1 MSRPGRSGTLP
12 AVGIAKRGVGK
23 GLRSTSQKLRSVT
36 VVVTLALLTACCTLE
51 PVTPQAP
58 LSPELE
64 RALAYPQ
71 LTPLL
76 ATEFSHTDIRRSGAA
91 GGNTRLSANVAPQGE
106 AAYYAVLLGL
116 AESNSDHL
124 YAAID
129 ALEFGLSLQTS
140 DGGFRGQGS
149 AEVFRFLVFG
159 QAALSIL
166 QHSRYRHGF
175 STQIDSVMDDLL
187 VSVRTISELL
197 DGESGT
203 DNSNIQAAAAFLFY
217 AYGDSY
223 DDSALR
229 QAAEDSLGFVIEH
242 QDPSGYYLEHGG
254 WDSSYQ
260 MVNVFTL
267 FFLYLISGNEADRQ
281 ATILQSLEAGWQWMS
296 PRIDRTTGRIDDA
309 GNTRTANDPADSSE
323 GKGSNYFDAS
333 LGLVYLFALE
343 FAGAEGAADAA
354 VAYLMSS

>member
-1 MSRPGRSGTLP
+1 M
-12 AVGIAKRGVGK
+12 
-23 GLRSTSQKLRSVT
+23 
-36 VVVTLALLTACCTLE
+36 
-51 PVTPQAP
+51 TPQAP

-129 ALEFGLSLQTS
+129 ASAQPLPPRVFDRDRLSY
-140 DGGFRGQGS
+140 GRPAGFR
-149 AEVFRFLVFG
+149 
-159 QAALSIL
+159 
-166 QHSRYRHGF
+166 
-175 STQIDSVMDDLL
+175 
-187 VSVRTISELL
+187 
-197 DGESGT
+197 
-203 DNSNIQAAAAFLFY
+203 
-217 AYGDSY
+217 
-223 DDSALR
+223 
-229 QAAEDSLGFVIEH
+229 
-242 QDPSGYYLEHGG
+242 PYYLRAARRRIGNRQFQYPGG

-296 PRIDRTTGRIDDA
+296 PRIDRTSGTIDDA
-309 GNTRTANDPADSSE
+309 GNTRTANDPAHSPE
-323 GKGSNYFDAS
+323 GKGIKYFDAS

-343 FAGAEGAADAA
+343 LAGAQGAADA
-354 VAYLMSS
+354 VVDCLMSS